1 MKPKHYKIS
10 AHQNS
15 YMKLTEYGF
24 ELLCIDED
32 NPTIERFRSVKLAE
46 KMLCISRSEIL
57 PIEYDMIKY
66 DLLQTL
72 TKTF

>member
-1 MKPKHYKIS
+1 MKPKYYKIS

-15 YMKLTEYGF
+15 YMKLTAYGF

-32 NPTIERFRSVKLAE
+32 NPTIERFKSVKLAE
-46 KMLCISRSEIL
+46 KMLCVSRSEIL

-66 DLLQTL
+66 NLLQIL
-72 TKTF
+72 TKPF